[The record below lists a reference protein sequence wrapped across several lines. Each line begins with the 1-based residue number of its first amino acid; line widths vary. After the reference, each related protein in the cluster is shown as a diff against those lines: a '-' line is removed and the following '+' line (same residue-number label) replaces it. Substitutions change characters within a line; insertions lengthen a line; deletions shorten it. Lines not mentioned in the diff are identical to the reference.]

1 MVLSGVGALLLLIA
15 TWVGY
20 EVLVGNKRS
29 PPDTAEFNSG
39 RPRRQGGVLPAR
51 QEGTAHLERK
61 VAGAFLLT
69 FGQNVRFAG
78 KRTCGRY
85 AGTGRWPWGLGR

>member
-51 QEGTAHLERK
+51 QEGTAHLGLT
-61 VAGAFLLT
+61 AGIVHL
-69 FGQNVRFAG
+69 G
-78 KRTCGRY
+78 GRNCS
-85 AGTGRWPWGLGR
+85 